1 VAGYANCVLI
11 IRASIRLFMTAPKI
25 YKAGYSLII
34 ISKRVS
40 PSSPHDRD
48 RGRPLGRC
56 PSHTTRHA
64 GPHRAVREVEV
75 VDGYGQSPQAF
86 LFYVPPNELH
96 HELNRVGIHPSLFN
110 PPQLPEL
117 LMPCTF
123 ERHNFRLS
131 SSFSPSLHAS
141 SCGVGRGWL

>member
-1 VAGYANCVLI
+1 MP
-11 IRASIRLFMTAPKI
+11 F
-25 YKAGYSLII
+25 
-34 ISKRVS
+34 
-40 PSSPHDRD
+40 DRD

-96 HELNRVGIHPSLFN
+96 HELSRVGLHPSLFN

-141 SCGVGRGWL
+141 SCGVGRGWLYSLPLSARTNGSYSFPVIRFPPTDCAATIFF

>member
-1 VAGYANCVLI
+1 MATI
-11 IRASIRLFMTAPKI
+11 IRWGKDD
-25 YKAGYSLII
+25 G
-34 ISKRVS
+34 
-40 PSSPHDRD
+40 DRD

-56 PSHTTRHA
+56 PFHTTRHA

-96 HELNRVGIHPSLFN
+96 HELSRVGLHPSLLN

-123 ERHNFRLS
+123 ERHNFRFPDPGPIFAYILGS
-131 SSFSPSLHAS
+131 VIDTFHNTK
-141 SCGVGRGWL
+141 